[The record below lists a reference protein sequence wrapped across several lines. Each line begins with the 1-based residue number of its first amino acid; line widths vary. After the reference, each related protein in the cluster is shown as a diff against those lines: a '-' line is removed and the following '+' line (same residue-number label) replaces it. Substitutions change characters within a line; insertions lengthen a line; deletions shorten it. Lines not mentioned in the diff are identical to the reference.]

1 MKLLAPRPHGYIDY
15 VAVIALALAPTL
27 FGFAGAPATIC
38 YVLAV
43 VQLAMSLLT
52 AYPLGLVKLIP
63 FPVHGGV
70 ELVTALFLV
79 AAPWIFRFNQVD
91 AARNFFVASAIAL
104 LLVYLVTNYR
114 AGDESRTGKGLHPQQ
129 SA

>member
-15 VAVIALALAPTL
+15 LAVVALALAPSL
-27 FGFAGAPATIC
+27 FGFGGVPATLC

-52 AYPLGLVKLIP
+52 AYPLGILKVIP

-70 ELVTALFLV
+70 ELVTAIFLCC
-79 AAPWIFRFNQVD
+79 APWLFRFHD
-91 AARNFFVASAIAL
+91 ANAPRNFFVVSAIGL

-114 AGDESRTGKGLHPQQ
+114 AGDEPRTGKNLRSQA
-129 SA
+129 ST